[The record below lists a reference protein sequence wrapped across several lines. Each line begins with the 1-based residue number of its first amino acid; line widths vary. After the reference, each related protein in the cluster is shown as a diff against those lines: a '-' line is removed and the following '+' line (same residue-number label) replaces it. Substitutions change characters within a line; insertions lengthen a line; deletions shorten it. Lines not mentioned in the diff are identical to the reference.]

1 MDYEVFGGVGRETI
15 NQIAE
20 AFLETLESITN
31 KEAIVYS
38 NLSTARDIF
47 DRELASKYELW
58 LAYYG
63 DYTRLYNT
71 ETSWNNWI
79 GVQYSD
85 RGTVPG
91 INGYVDMDIYKEQ
104 IFLSNTEEIPEVD
117 NPTPD
122 IPEGG
127 TVSYT
132 VQRGDTLSEI
142 ASRYNTT
149 YQEIARL
156 NNISNPNLI
165 YPGQILTI
173 PSNYVVPGDEEGC
186 TGSIYY
192 TVKQGDT
199 LSEIAVKYGVTV
211 SHIVEQNNIRNPNL
225 IYLGERLRIKRNCGS
240 DSVTQTGTTY
250 IIRSGDTL
258 WNIAR
263 RYGTTVNNIVRK
275 NNIQNPDLIYPGEVI
290 NL

>member
-20 AFLETLESITN
+20 AFLETLENITN

-47 DRELASKYELW
+47 DTNLASKYELW

-85 RGTVPG
+85 KGTVPG
-91 INGYVDMDIYKEQ
+91 ISGYVDMDIYKEK
-104 IFLSNTEEIPEVD
+104 IFLNSTEEIPEVEI
-117 NPTPD
+117 PVT
-122 IPEGG
+122 PEGE
-127 TVSYT
+127 TVKYT

-149 YQEIARL
+149 YLEIARL

-173 PSNYVVPGDEEGC
+173 SSNYAVPGDEEGC

-211 SHIVEQNNIRNPNL
+211 NHIVEQNNIRNPNL
-225 IYLGERLRIKRNCGS
+225 IYPGERLRIKRNCGS
-240 DSVTQTGTTY
+240 DGTSETVETY
-250 IIRSGDTL
+250 IVKRGDTL
-258 WNIAR
+258 WDIAR
-263 RYGTTVNNIVRK
+263 KYGTTVNNIVRK
-275 NNIQNPDLIYPGEVI
+275 NNIKNPDLIYPGEVI

>member
-156 NNISNPNLI
+156 NNIFNPNLI

-199 LSEIAVKYGVTV
+199 LSEIAVKYHYLNYQSRQLKAVR
-211 SHIVEQNNIRNPNL
+211 SDNEQKKMDNNGGRCA
-225 IYLGERLRIKRNCGS
+225 YFVYGGHSGFRIHLSAAGRT
-240 DSVTQTGTTY
+240 DF
-250 IIRSGDTL
+250 
-258 WNIAR
+258 
-263 RYGTTVNNIVRK
+263 
-275 NNIQNPDLIYPGEVI
+275 
-290 NL
+290 